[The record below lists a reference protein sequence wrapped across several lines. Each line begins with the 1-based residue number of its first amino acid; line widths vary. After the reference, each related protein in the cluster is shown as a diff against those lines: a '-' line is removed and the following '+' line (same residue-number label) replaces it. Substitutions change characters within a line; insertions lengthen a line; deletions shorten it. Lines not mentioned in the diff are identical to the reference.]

1 MQSNCGEV
9 DFPIAAMARGK
20 VLIFGK
26 NEKFKNGDHNSW
38 KVSVMPDAIPV
49 YSIPGEDCKEDGKD
63 TECNKD
69 AVGKW

>member
-1 MQSNCGEV
+1 
-9 DFPIAAMARGK
+9 
-20 VLIFGK
+20 
-26 NEKFKNGDHNSW
+26 
-38 KVSVMPDAIPV
+38 MPDAIPV